1 MEGCA
6 GSEKARRDLLGAG
19 ELRNAELRNG
29 ILEMGSALQHEP
41 VG

>member
-6 GSEKARRDLLGAG
+6 GSEKARRDLLLGTG
-19 ELRNAELRNG
+19 ELRNAELRNVM
-29 ILEMGSALQHEP
+29 MGSALQHQP